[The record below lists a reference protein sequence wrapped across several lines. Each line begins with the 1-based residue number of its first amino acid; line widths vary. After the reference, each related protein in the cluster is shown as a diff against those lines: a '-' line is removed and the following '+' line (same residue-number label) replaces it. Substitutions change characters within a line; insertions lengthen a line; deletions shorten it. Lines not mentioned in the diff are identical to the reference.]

1 MKKILFFVLTA
12 KSVLTFVSVD
22 RAQETPQHAPTVQT
36 CRADVSL
43 WYREEMDLE
52 YRKAQLAWLRD
63 KAPNRTAKH
72 RSEDALSEPI
82 TVSI

>member
-43 WYREEMDLE
+43 WYSEEMDQRE
-52 YRKAQLAWLRD
+52 
-63 KAPNRTAKH
+63 TASWGSVGKVSSE
-72 RSEDALSEPI
+72 RSGTRRSPADP
-82 TVSI
+82 T